1 MPPPI
6 SPIKSLLSETWASRS
21 YRLQEYSDG
30 LLLPALFTA
39 STHTLSP
46 GSRDPT
52 IPLRETWLK
61 SRAGLSLLSTTTL
74 YLDTTDD
81 GAHQWTSMLPMC
93 SPSVMVKNSFRRGAC
108 GSWLAPLTPGQRHPV
123 LEEIWAQGSWF
134 SRQELYSQNS
144 WDLLRTVVLAGNTT
158 SGGELWS
165 S

>member
-1 MPPPI
+1 MRTVLDQRVPPVLKDGLPSPSPAPFFIFLQALYLTRITGTTIKSMSKATPPPI
-6 SPIKSLLSETWASRS
+6 SPIKSLLSETWASWS

-30 LLLPALFTA
+30 LLLPTLFTA

-108 GSWLAPLTPGQRHPV
+108 GS
-123 LEEIWAQGSWF
+123 
-134 SRQELYSQNS
+134 
-144 WDLLRTVVLAGNTT
+144 
-158 SGGELWS
+158 
-165 S
+165 